1 MMINSSGSLV
11 LLGQNSTF
19 AWSANQTKEARN
31 PIVQLLD
38 SGNLVLREENEKDTE
53 KYLWQSFD
61 YPSDTWLAGMK
72 LGWDLRIGL
81 DRRLTAWKSPDDPS
95 PGELS
100 WGIKLHNYPELVMMK
115 GSQKYFRS
123 GPWNGHFF
131 SGMPELQD
139 TQLYKFMF
147 VSNNDEVYFKFD
159 MIQKV
164 TTRAVLNQSQYE
176 RYMWV
181 KEQNEWS
188 MFLNL
193 PKDKCDTYKLC
204 GPYGNCIMGESPV
217 CQCVEGFKPKSL
229 QTWNPEEWYKGCERS
244 TQLSCQDKEKIRFV
258 KLAGLKMP
266 DTTHSWLNESVNL
279 EECRVKCLND
289 CNCMAYSNSDTKNG
303 GRGCAMW
310 FGDLIDIRQM
320 AANKQDANSQD
331 IYIRMSGTEQVLKN
345 QQKRK
350 VIVIVAVAIAVVF
363 GVFLIP
369 YCIWK
374 RKSLRDN
381 MENNEM
387 LDQNIELQSED
398 LEVPFFSL
406 ATIVTATNNFSSDNK
421 LGEGGFGLVY
431 KGILT
436 DGHEIAVKRLSRSSI
451 QGLNEFK
458 NEVMLIAKLQHRN
471 LVRLLGYCI
480 EGEEIM
486 LIYEYMPN
494 GSLDSFIFDE
504 TRANVLG
511 WSMRFNIICGI
522 ARGLLYLHEDSRLR
536 IIHRDLKTSNVL
548 LDSKMSPKISDFG
561 MARIFGGDQTE
572 GNTDRVV
579 GTYGYMAPEY
589 AIDGLFSVKSDVYSF
604 GILLLE
610 ILSGK
615 KNRRSFHPS
624 QGLNLVAH
632 AWNLWKDG
640 KPLELIDTCLEDSC
654 ILLEFVR
661 CLRISFLCLQ
671 QHHEDRPN
679 MSSVVMMLHGE
690 SSLPEPKEPTS
701 LVGKKLSSSSK
712 NPSLSTNE
720 ITVTLLEAR

>member
-1 MMINSSGSLV
+1 MDIFASVLLSSSLLLFYFVFSGAAERLKALLNPNSSGTLRTQPWSLKMV
-11 LLGQNSTF
+11 ALSWGSSVQNSTF

-374 RKSLRDN
+374 RKSLRESVAFN
-381 MENNEM
+381 YFR
-387 LDQNIELQSED
+387 
-398 LEVPFFSL
+398 FFTCFVFLLHPQIISP
-406 ATIVTATNNFSSDNK
+406 VS
-421 LGEGGFGLVY
+421 VY
-431 KGILT
+431 
-436 DGHEIAVKRLSRSSI
+436 
-451 QGLNEFK
+451 
-458 NEVMLIAKLQHRN
+458 
-471 LVRLLGYCI
+471 
-480 EGEEIM
+480 
-486 LIYEYMPN
+486 IY
-494 GSLDSFIFDE
+494 
-504 TRANVLG
+504 RA
-511 WSMRFNIICGI
+511 
-522 ARGLLYLHEDSRLR
+522 ADT
-536 IIHRDLKTSNVL
+536 DLK
-548 LDSKMSPKISDFG
+548 
-561 MARIFGGDQTE
+561 
-572 GNTDRVV
+572 
-579 GTYGYMAPEY
+579 
-589 AIDGLFSVKSDVYSF
+589 
-604 GILLLE
+604 
-610 ILSGK
+610 
-615 KNRRSFHPS
+615 HPS
-624 QGLNLVAH
+624 LLP
-632 AWNLWKDG
+632 
-640 KPLELIDTCLEDSC
+640 PLAQERPAVLKATSA
-654 ILLEFVR
+654 
-661 CLRISFLCLQ
+661 LRL
-671 QHHEDRPN
+671 
-679 MSSVVMMLHGE
+679 
-690 SSLPEPKEPTS
+690 
-701 LVGKKLSSSSK
+701 
-712 NPSLSTNE
+712 
-720 ITVTLLEAR
+720 